1 MFHFYFEPALID
13 LFARLFVNVCCGLP
27 WLQQTT
33 SICYVL
39 SSLSKHTSTLFSNT
53 FLRSQG
59 EIEKLLMIQQGWD
72 LEHHLICWRFYP
84 Q

>member
-1 MFHFYFEPALID
+1 MFNFYFEPALID

-39 SSLSKHTSTLFSNT
+39 SLSVQTHIHPF
-53 FLRSQG
+53 F
-59 EIEKLLMIQQGWD
+59 
-72 LEHHLICWRFYP
+72 EHISAVPR
-84 Q
+84 